1 MKIRTFPYFLREAF
15 RSLFRNSLL
24 SLASVAIITIAL
36 LLFGLFFLFIANLQ
50 HLGELAWE
58 QVEIRVFLEQ
68 GYKNPQTVGQQL
80 AALPGVKN
88 VTFIPKEE
96 GAIFL
101 EKILGEKNLFS
112 AEENPLPDCYRLSLT
127 GTAEPAA
134 IARQAASLPGVEEV
148 VYGQAFTRFLR
159 LVLRLGL
166 VVGVV
171 LLCLTVLGV
180 LYLVI
185 NTIQLTV
192 FARRQEI
199 EIMKL
204 VGATNA
210 FVRWPF
216 FLEGIILGL
225 GGAML
230 ASVLLT
236 KGYSFL
242 LQQLSSYSRFI
253 PLLSGNGINRTLILA
268 LTAMGLCFGGLG
280 SLFSVRRY
288 L

>member
-1 MKIRTFPYFLREAF
+1 MTRQKGVIPLKLRTFPYFLREAF
-15 RSLFRNSLL
+15 RSLFRNSLI

-50 HLGELAWE
+50 HLGKLAWD

-68 GYKNPQTVGQQL
+68 GYKTPKVVGQQL

-88 VTFIPKEE
+88 VKFIPKAE
-96 GAIFL
+96 GVVFL
-101 EKILGEKNLFS
+101 EKTLGEKNLFS
-112 AEENPLPDCYRLSLT
+112 ADENPLPDCYSLSLT
-127 GTAEPAA
+127 DGAKPAE
-134 IARQAASLPGVEEV
+134 IARQAAALPGVEEV
-148 VYGQAFTRFLR
+148 VYGQAFARFLR
-159 LVLRLGL
+159 LALRLGM
-166 VVGVV
+166 VVGFI
-171 LLCLTVLGV
+171 LLSLTVLAV

-216 FLEGIILGL
+216 SSKDHPRPR
-225 GGAML
+225 GAVL
-230 ASVLLT
+230 ASMLLT
-236 KGYSFL
+236 EGYN
-242 LQQLSSYSRFI
+242 I
-253 PLLSGNGINRTLILA
+253 LLSNSAPT
-268 LTAMGLCFGGLG
+268 TGLSPPLRG
-280 SLFSVRRY
+280 RD
-288 L
+288 